1 MSILFP
7 FLKRGDKVIR
17 PMISSS
23 DALIT
28 MHSGISTK
36 FILQYVSVNASPR
49 CVWYG
54 IGETR
59 KQILEGLKYNEVQYG
74 DDQGDVQLKGGY
86 LNVRVAVL
94 GVYEK
99 LTFDR
104 V

>member
-1 MSILFP
+1 
-7 FLKRGDKVIR
+7 
-17 PMISSS
+17 
-23 DALIT
+23 
-28 MHSGISTK
+28 MHL
-36 FILQYVSVNASPR
+36 LQYTRENRLNSYWILCLGAFITR
-49 CVWYG
+49 CIWYR

-59 KQILEGLKYNEVQYG
+59 KQILEVLKCTEVQYG
-74 DDQGDVQLKGGY
+74 DDQGDMHPKGGY